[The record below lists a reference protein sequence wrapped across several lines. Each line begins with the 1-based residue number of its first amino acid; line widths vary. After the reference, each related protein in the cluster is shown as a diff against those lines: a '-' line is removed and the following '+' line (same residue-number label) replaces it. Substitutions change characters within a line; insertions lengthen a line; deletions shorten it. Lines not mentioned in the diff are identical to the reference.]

1 MRFNKLGTSLYNRS
15 IPCAYLCSHRSPCPI
30 IYPIAVRFIHIHDL
44 FQSPYALL
52 PFFYHLFFVFP
63 QAAPDVVDE
72 VKREIEAVKSKISE
86 NTVKQALQKLRQL
99 LFRPTGVFD
108 FHSAMAALEHLSDI
122 ARENGDEH
130 APRYN
135 AILKQTSGLSGH
147 QAIQRILLKLLG
159 TKEEIVI
166 AKEIEKATKSNPFS
180 PPLFSSQVSKGQ
192 RPPARARPYIITCYA
207 CGLRGHIARNCRA
220 RRGRNFERY

>member
-1 MRFNKLGTSLYNRS
+1 MTYFSLATPFYHFV
-15 IPCAYLCSHRSPCPI
+15 Y
-30 IYPIAVRFIHIHDL
+30 
-44 FQSPYALL
+44 
-52 PFFYHLFFVFP
+52 PFFFFFFFVFP

-86 NTVKQALQKLRQL
+86 NTVKQALQNLRQL
-99 LFRPTGVFD
+99 LSRPPGVFD
-108 FHSAMAALEHLSDI
+108 VHSAMAALEHLSDI

-135 AILKQTSGLSGH
+135 AILKQTRGLSGH

-159 TKEEIVI
+159 TKEEIAI
-166 AKEIEKATKSNPFS
+166 AKEIEKATKSNPLS
-180 PPLFSSQVSKGQ
+180 PPLFSSQLVSNGQ
-192 RPPARARPYIITCYA
+192 RPPARARPYVITCYA